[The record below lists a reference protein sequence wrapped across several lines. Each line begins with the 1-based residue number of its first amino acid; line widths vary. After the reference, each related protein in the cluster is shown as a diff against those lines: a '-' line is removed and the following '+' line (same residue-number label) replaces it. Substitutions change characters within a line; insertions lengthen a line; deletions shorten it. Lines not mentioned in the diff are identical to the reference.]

1 VNLVD
6 SSGWLEYFADGKN
19 ASFFAPAIE
28 NTKLL
33 LVSSINCSEVFK
45 RIAQQRDENAAM
57 QAIAVMQEGAVVDVT
72 SDLAIVAAKI
82 ALDLKLPLADSVIL
96 ATARMNQATVW
107 TQDSDFDGIAGV
119 RYISKRLAI
128 SSGTFFLRRL
138 ASAFSLT
145 SFVSAAKPT
154 QNGGSRR
161 AATVARM
168 STVGW
173 SVSVSAR
180 SLFLSLLACDC
191 AGA

>member
-33 LVSSINCSEVFK
+33 LVSSINCYEVFK

-107 TQDSDFDGIAGV
+107 TQDSDFDGIEGV
-119 RYISKRLAI
+119 KYVSKR
-128 SSGTFFLRRL
+128 
-138 ASAFSLT
+138 
-145 SFVSAAKPT
+145 
-154 QNGGSRR
+154 
-161 AATVARM
+161 
-168 STVGW
+168 
-173 SVSVSAR
+173 
-180 SLFLSLLACDC
+180 
-191 AGA
+191 